1 MENPEEFL
9 KILHNNGI
17 ADTVIGQMERQHN
30 SLLALP
36 VRNLAVERALKGGHG
51 VDMMRDYRNVLV
63 LSAYGPIDFES
74 IRWAIIADMDVAEA
88 FEPVNDFSRKV
99 LAAGTGIALLASLL
113 ALLLSRILVAPI
125 RKLTEGARQIS
136 AGVDDVR
143 VEVDTRDEFNE
154 LAQAFNDMSAS
165 LKTKTEQLRQKVR
178 ENEELLLNILP
189 APVATRLHEG
199 DFHATQSFAD
209 VTVMLASL
217 AGFEEI
223 SQTEGANISLSLMQD
238 LVLTFDEAADKFGV
252 EKVKT
257 VGSSY
262 LAVCGLSVQKPDNT
276 GRIIEFAREL
286 VRIVHRFNRER
297 NKGLVVEIGINT
309 GPVVGGIVGRY
320 KFIYDLWGDTVTIAN
335 SLKSEGVTSIKV
347 THEVYERMHDLYS
360 FVAADEFKIKGKDSF
375 RAWTLAE

>member
-1 MENPEEFL
+1 MT
-9 KILHNNGI
+9 GVQ
-17 ADTVIGQMERQHN
+17 TC
-30 SLLALP
+30 ALP
-36 VRNLAVERALKGGHG
+36 
-51 VDMMRDYRNVLV
+51 
-63 LSAYGPIDFES
+63 IF
-74 IRWAIIADMDVAEA
+74 
-88 FEPVNDFSRKV
+88 
-99 LAAGTGIALLASLL
+99 
-113 ALLLSRILVAPI
+113 LVAPI